1 MAEVRQSKCPHC
13 GSLLRQ
19 TGEQLAKGG
28 VVRCASCLQS
38 FRPDQ
43 HLVGAAAA
51 TTAPAPTKPK
61 PKKTG
66 DDEAWAK
73 ALLSEEGV
81 DPTELE
87 EHPSHDE
94 AGIMTLKH
102 VRLNDE
108 PVEPD
113 LHTPPTRTEPSPPPS
128 GPRADSNNTK
138 LSLGQVELSDFMSEA
153 IPPTATST
161 TAGRKTRFDAPARD
175 LLAPEPEPEILSAS
189 ADETW
194 ARSILSELEQEE
206 KTQSQ
211 KPMAVITEDGKAK
224 KTPAPSKPAPSSPP
238 LPPSAT
244 LDSLDTL
251 DIESLVADS
260 QLDQGDADALNF
272 LNEMDA
278 PASLGTPPA
287 PAELPSFLSTASA
300 PLPDVHEPV
309 RLRRSEPRRWG
320 RLVAWSL
327 ACLIA
332 VITLAGQ
339 YITFNLADLAA
350 SERWR
355 PLLVRACDTL
365 KCQLPSPGNIGKL
378 SVREVVSRSHPHV
391 DGALVVDAILENR
404 ASYTQPLPVLL
415 LTFTDRNDQ
424 VVASRLFKPKDYLKG
439 EAAGLTQLPPAIPV
453 HIAIEIWDP
462 GRNAVNTRMDPL
474 LL

>member
-1 MAEVRQSKCPHC
+1 MADVRQSKCPHC
-13 GSLLRQ
+13 GSLLRL
-19 TGEQLAKGG
+19 TEAQLAKGG
-28 VVRCASCLQS
+28 LVRCASCLQS

-43 HLVGAAAA
+43 HLVGAAVA
-51 TTAPAPTKPK
+51 APAPAKPK
-61 PKKTG
+61 PKKAA

-81 DPTELE
+81 DPSELE
-87 EHPSHDE
+87 ERPSHDE

-108 PVEPD
+108 PTEPD
-113 LHTPPTRTEPSPPPS
+113 LHTSPVRPEPPS
-128 GPRADSNNTK
+128 APSGARADNNNTK

-153 IPPTATST
+153 SLPGSAST
-161 TAGRKTRFDAPARD
+161 TAGRKTRFDEPVRD
-175 LLAPEPEPEILSAS
+175 LLAPEPEPEVLSAN

-211 KPMAVITEDGKAK
+211 KPMAVMTEDSKAK
-224 KTPAPSKPAPSSPP
+224 KAPAPGKPTPS
-238 LPPSAT
+238 SAT
-244 LDSLDTL
+244 LPPAATLDTLDNL

-260 QLDQGDADALNF
+260 QLDEHDSDALDF

-278 PASLGTPPA
+278 PASLGTAPT
-287 PAELPSFLSTASA
+287 PAELPSFLSTAGTA
-300 PLPDVHEPV
+300 LPDVHEPV
-309 RLRRSEPRRWG
+309 RLRAAPPRHWG

-332 VITLAGQ
+332 ATTLLGQ
-339 YITFNLADLAA
+339 YIGFNLADLAA
-350 SERWR
+350 SEGWR

-365 KCQLPSPGNIGKL
+365 KCQLPSPGNVSKL
-378 SVREVVSRSHPHV
+378 SVREVVSRTHPRLE
-391 DGALVVDAILENR
+391 GALVVDAILENR
-404 ASYTQPLPVLL
+404 ASYAQPLPLLL

-439 EAAGLTQLPPAIPV
+439 EAASLSQLPPAIPV

-462 GRNAVNTRMDPL
+462 GQSAVNTRMDPL